1 MMCEVKMA
9 ATSWLTE
16 EKMTECSMPEAANQV
31 TLLLKRLKKGDRE
44 APGQLI
50 PLVIDELR
58 RLARHYMRNERVG
71 HTLQPTALVNE
82 AYLRLIGYRS
92 LDWQSR
98 SHFVGVAASVM
109 RQVLTDYA
117 RRRLAAK
124 RGADADDVPLAD
136 LMDSLSV
143 EQSQELLA
151 LNDALDRLKKM
162 NQRHSQ
168 IVEMRYFGGLSIEE
182 TAEALEISPITVK
195 RDWAV
200 ARAWLCAELKGKA

>member
-1 MMCEVKMA
+1 MT
-9 ATSWLTE
+9 ATAWLTE

-182 TAEALEISPITVK
+182 TAEALEVSPITVK

>member
-1 MMCEVKMA
+1 MP
-9 ATSWLTE
+9 
-16 EKMTECSMPEAANQV
+16 ECSMPEAANQV

-182 TAEALEISPITVK
+182 TAEALEVSPITVK